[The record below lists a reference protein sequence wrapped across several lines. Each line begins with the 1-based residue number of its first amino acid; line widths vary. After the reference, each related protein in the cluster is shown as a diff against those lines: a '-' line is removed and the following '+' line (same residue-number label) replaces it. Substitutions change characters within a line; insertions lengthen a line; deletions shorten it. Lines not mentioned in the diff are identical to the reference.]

1 MLTFDEKEYI
11 LKQLSNRLNNLDDVI
26 DDPTTSENYILIY
39 LQEYR
44 KLTKLSFQLNNI
56 LEEITS
62 IIKQNTI

>member
-1 MLTFDEKEYI
+1 MLTFNEQKYI
-11 LKQLSNRLNNLDDVI
+11 LEQLSNRLNYLDGII
-26 DDPTTSENYILIY
+26 DDPTTSENYILLY
-39 LQEYR
+39 LREYH